1 MSRYIPK
8 KKKNRLLPDK
18 GFSLPEVL
26 IAAVILMI
34 IISAVVESQ
43 IKSFRT
49 IETSGQR
56 HAVQAKINED
66 INMLRSQ
73 SNRWQCVNGT
83 ACSGLAADQD
93 VPRRF
98 NLTHC
103 QNNNPLENYPI
114 EETPVEISGGG
125 ITIERKMSRDP
136 SNRRINV
143 DYTSK
148 VGGRTM
154 TTTSSIV
161 PEALKWCG

>member
-8 KKKNRLLPDK
+8 KQKNRLLPYK

-103 QNNNPLENYPI
+103 QFNNPLENYPI
-114 EETPVEISGGG
+114 EDTSLEISGGE
-125 ITIERKMSRDP
+125 IKIERKMSRDP

-143 DYTSK
+143 DYTST
-148 VGGRTM
+148 VGGKTM
-154 TTTSSIV
+154 TATSSIV